1 MACTE
6 PRSFRWEYDGDT
18 DSWHAVNNPF
28 RIVAA
33 ASVRPDGSLNVATE
47 EEIELFNDGSFCR
60 LLSCGVN
67 DAAPYTHA
75 ALIGPDEDEATAW
88 LVNIEEVQP

>member
-47 EEIELFNDGSFCR
+47 EEIELFNESYAR
-60 LLSCGVN
+60 LFECGLNVQ
-67 DAAPYTHA
+67 AAPYTHL
-75 ALIGPDEDEATAW
+75 ALIGPDEDETTPW
-88 LVNIEEVQP
+88 LVNIEEGRP